1 MAGKG
6 KSTIE
11 TSNPFVDDSYSQQNA
26 DVRIGQYVQISVSDT
41 GCGMP
46 REVQEKRSTR
56 SSRPRSPGHGAGPQP
71 GLLNLALNA
80 QDAMDAGGS
89 LSISTANA
97 LLGNREHNLH
107 PDVRDGAYVVI
118 AVTDNGKGMPK
129 ALLARAFEPFFTT
142 KEVSKGN
149 GLGLS
154 LVYGFA
160 KQSNGHVS
168 TTWHCG
174 PDPFAGAGYKGEGNS
189 RSGAARNCPER
200 RRDRAD
206 RRARSFP
213 PFLCRH
219 EPADAGL
226 SGHPGGGRQGSD
238 AEAANRE
245 AHRSVVHGYRDA
257 GRRQPLGTRG
267 AGAEDEARTA
277 GSADLRLCASG
288 QLHDGSMILSKPYR
302 KAELA
307 RRLREALST
316 PLPH

>member
-1 MAGKG
+1 VERCQPRTHGPPDRQRRHRRAARSDADPAAACLRAAAAARSAAHQCQPVDRRDVRLLPTHLGRKHRSPHRRRCGPVAGRGRSQPDGGRDPQSGVNAKDAMAGKS

-97 LLGNREHNLH
+97 LLGNREHNIH
-107 PDVRDGAYVVI
+107 PDVRAGAYVVI

-129 ALLARAFEPFFTT
+129 AVLARAFEPFFTT

-149 GLGLS
+149 GLGLPS
-154 LVYGFA
+154 SPTA
-160 KQSNGHVS
+160 M
-168 TTWHCG
+168 
-174 PDPFAGAGYKGEGNS
+174 S
-189 RSGAARNCPER
+189 RSIASPDLAPRSGSICRRWLQRPRKQPLR
-200 RRDRAD
+200 RRTKLPRAAP
-206 RRARSFP
+206 RP
-213 PFLCRH
+213 C
-219 EPADAGL
+219 
-226 SGHPGGGRQGSD
+226 
-238 AEAANRE
+238 
-245 AHRSVVHGYRDA
+245 
-257 GRRQPLGTRG
+257 
-267 AGAEDEARTA
+267 
-277 GSADLRLCASG
+277 
-288 QLHDGSMILSKPYR
+288 
-302 KAELA
+302 
-307 RRLREALST
+307 
-316 PLPH
+316 

>member
-1 MAGKG
+1 MAGKS

-97 LLGNREHNLH
+97 LLGNREHNIH
-107 PDVRDGAYVVI
+107 PDVRAGAYVVI

-129 ALLARAFEPFFTT
+129 AVLARAFEPFFTT

-149 GLGLS
+149 GLGLPS
-154 LVYGFA
+154 SPTA
-160 KQSNGHVS
+160 M
-168 TTWHCG
+168 
-174 PDPFAGAGYKGEGNS
+174 S
-189 RSGAARNCPER
+189 RSIASPDLAPRSGSICRRWLQRRTKQPLR
-200 RRDRAD
+200 RRTKLPRAAP
-206 RRARSFP
+206 RP
-213 PFLCRH
+213 C
-219 EPADAGL
+219 
-226 SGHPGGGRQGSD
+226 GS
-238 AEAANRE
+238 
-245 AHRSVVHGYRDA
+245 SS
-257 GRRQPLGTRG
+257 T
-267 AGAEDEARTA
+267 
-277 GSADLRLCASG
+277 
-288 QLHDGSMILSKPYR
+288 ILSSVPM
-302 KAELA
+302 
-307 RRLREALST
+307 LS
-316 PLPH
+316 